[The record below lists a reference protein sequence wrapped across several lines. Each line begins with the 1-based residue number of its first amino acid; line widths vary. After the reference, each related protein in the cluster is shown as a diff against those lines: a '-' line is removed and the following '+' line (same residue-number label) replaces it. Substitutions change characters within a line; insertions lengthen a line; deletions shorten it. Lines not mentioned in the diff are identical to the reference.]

1 MRRSALTSGIV
12 HLVAVFF
19 AIFGLPYLSP
29 TPRDLPPPI
38 AVELVTIADITT
50 PPPPKRQK
58 APPTPT
64 PEPKPEPPQ
73 PKPEPEPPKPPE
85 AKPEPPPQPEPPTLP
100 EPPAPEPPPPP
111 PKEAVDPVPAPEP
124 PPVPKPKPTPPKKE
138 PPKKQQVNLD
148 DIASLLD
155 KRRAKSAPEASE
167 VDDPKPNKSTE
178 RNVNDQ
184 PLTMSEIDAA
194 RVQIEKCWNPP
205 VGAPNPEQLVV
216 RIRVSYNPDGTLAGQ
231 PQLPDRDGI
240 MRSGNVFLQRAA
252 ESVVRAVLR
261 CQPLKLPQDKYNS
274 WRDIEMTFNPK
285 DMLGG

>member
-1 MRRSALTSGIV
+1 LTSGIV
-12 HLVAVFF
+12 HLVAAFF

-29 TPRDLPPPI
+29 VPRDMPPPI

-58 APPTPT
+58 APPTPV
-64 PEPKPEPPQ
+64 PDPKPEPPQ
-73 PKPEPEPPKPPE
+73 PKPEPDPPKPPE
-85 AKPEPPPQPEPPTLP
+85 AKPEPPPEPEPPKPPEPPTP
-100 EPPAPEPPPPP
+100 EPPPP
-111 PKEAVDPVPAPEP
+111 PKEAVEPLPEPAPA
-124 PPVPKPKPTPPKKE
+124 PVPKPKPTPPKKE

-167 VDDPKPNKSTE
+167 VDDPKPNRSTE
-178 RNVNDQ
+178 RNVNNQ

-194 RVQIEKCWNPP
+194 RIQIEKCWNPP

-261 CQPLKLPQDKYNS
+261 CQPLKLPQDKYDS